1 MALDQLNLDQKE
13 ILAQGTLL
21 MVPKSP
27 SPVACSVVWVA
38 IVFGLSPSMEDFSYR
53 EKEC

>member
-1 MALDQLNLDQKE
+1 MAHDQLNLDQKE

-27 SPVACSVVWVA
+27 SPVTCSVVWVA
-38 IVFGLSPSMEDFSYR
+38 TVFGLFPSMEDFSYSK
-53 EKEC
+53 KEC